1 MRKAIKAAVVICLV
15 AAAAAAMT
23 IDHYPDPETLAELN
37 LGCDYQDLMPAR
49 ITAELY
55 NESYYHNAILDD
67 GTAVFIQFFIHNFGF
82 GSFHP
87 SADITMVTPDGK
99 VHRVSESYDSDDVAV
114 ASDGFRIKFLDH
126 VLEGET
132 RGDPPTYHIRAWFE
146 EAGADLVYSCEAPA
160 FIDKGTYINGDKENY
175 YRVVNYCPKASV
187 KGKVKASGREWEV
200 KGRGYGDHAKT
211 MSLAP
216 SQGDSGFQIYQRG
229 GNTDISLALQHSMG
243 LDSGKKFAAHCLL
256 IAVGDRNV
264 FFSREGYHLEIL
276 GVGVTKDGKR
286 YPNAFTI
293 EAKNEWFEYR
303 GEFRQERFLL
313 YAGLFDR
320 LNAVF
325 KTTLNLLGGYPGYY
339 RYISRHD
346 YTYTFNGE
354 AKSGTTQ
361 TISQIIY
368 AGEPDFSTWVK

>member
-1 MRKAIKAAVVICLV
+1 MKRAFRTCAVTCLFAV
-15 AAAAAAMT
+15 AAIAAT
-23 IDHYPDPETLAELN
+23 INHYPDPESLTELN
-37 LGCDYQDLMPAR
+37 TGCDYKALMPAR
-49 ITAELY
+49 ITSELY

-99 VHRVSESYDSDDVAV
+99 VHRVSESYDSGDVAV
-114 ASDGFRIKFLDH
+114 ADDRYEIRFFDH
-126 VLEGET
+126 LVEGDP
-132 RGDPPTYHIRAWFE
+132 RGEPPTYRMRAWFDE
-146 EAGADLVYSCEAPA
+146 VGADLTYTCEAPA
-160 FIDKGTYINGDKENY
+160 FVDNGTYKELGKDY
-175 YRVVNYCPKASV
+175 CRVVNYCPKASV
-187 KGKVKASGREWEV
+187 AGKVKAEGKEYEV
-200 KGRGYGDHAKT
+200 KGRGYADHAKT
-211 MSLAP
+211 LGLATD
-216 SQGDSGFQIYQRG
+216 QGENGFQIYQRG
-229 GNTDISLALQHSMG
+229 GNKDISVALQHSLALMDG
-243 LDSGKKFAAHCLL
+243 EKAAMPCLL

-264 FFSREGYHLEIL
+264 FFSRESYDLEIL
-276 GVGVTKDGKR
+276 GVGRTAEGR
-286 YPNAFTI
+286 GYPNAFTI
-293 EAKNEWFEYR
+293 EAKNDWFEYK

-325 KTTLNLLGGYPGYY
+325 KTTLNILGDYPGYY

-354 AKSGTTQ
+354 TRAGTTH

-368 AGEPDFSTWVK
+368 AGEPDFSIWIK